1 MPDDAQHPEAEPVRV
16 DKWLWAAR
24 FVKNR
29 ALAVDLVKGG
39 HVEINGHKAKP
50 SKEVRPGDRIQL
62 TLGEAVHRF
71 VVLRTDGRRGPATV
85 AQTMYRETAEHRAER
100 ERLAAE
106 RRLRFGDAG
115 GPAPGQRN
123 ERPTKRD
130 RRKLEETQGVR
141 RGRR

>member
-1 MPDDAQHPEAEPVRV
+1 VTDGDVPDPEPVRV

-39 HVEINGHKAKP
+39 HVEVNGHKAKP
-50 SKEVRPGDRIQL
+50 SKEIRPGDRLQL
-62 TLGEAVHRF
+62 TLGESVYRL
-71 VVLRTDGRRGPATV
+71 VVLRTDGRRGPATQ
-85 AQTMYRETAEHRAER
+85 AQLMYRETAEHQAER

-106 RRLRFGDAG
+106 RRLRFGAAG
-115 GPAPGQRN
+115 GPLPGQRN